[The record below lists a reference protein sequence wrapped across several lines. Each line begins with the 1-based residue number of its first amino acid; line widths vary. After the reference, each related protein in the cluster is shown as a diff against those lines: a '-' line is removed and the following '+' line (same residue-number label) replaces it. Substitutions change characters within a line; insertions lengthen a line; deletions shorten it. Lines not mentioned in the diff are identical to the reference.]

1 VTPAFSRRGDDVVAK
16 LTVEDKALLV
26 QIPDLLATVG
36 HVQDDSAV
44 SVLNRD
50 AYRDD
55 PEASAD
61 FQELV
66 GSQLESDRAAD
77 LKILMELTRTTST
90 ITIDDAKSILRAI
103 NAARLTLAAR
113 SDVFDHGS
121 GWESRISQD
130 PALAAVAWLGS
141 LQSDLIEALSR

>member
-1 VTPAFSRRGDDVVAK
+1 MVVK

-36 HVQDDSAV
+36 HLPIDSAV
-44 SVLNRD
+44 PVLNRA
-50 AYRDD
+50 AYPDD
-55 PEASAD
+55 DEASAE

-66 GSQLESDRAAD
+66 GSQLATDRAAD
-77 LKILMELTRTTST
+77 LEILMELTGTTST
-90 ITIDDAKSILRAI
+90 ITADDAKSVLRAI
-103 NAARLTLAAR
+103 NAARLILAAR
-113 SDVFDHGS
+113 SNVFDEGS

-141 LQSDLIEALSR
+141 LQSDLIEALSE